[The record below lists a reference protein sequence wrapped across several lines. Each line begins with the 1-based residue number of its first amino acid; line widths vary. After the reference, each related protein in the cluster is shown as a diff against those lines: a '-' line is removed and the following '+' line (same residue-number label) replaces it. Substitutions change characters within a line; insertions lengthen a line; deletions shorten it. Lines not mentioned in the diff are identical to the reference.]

1 MEGRMKSSTKGFL
14 IGLVCGAILL
24 VCFQIFSVIGLSLLF
39 SSGTGKQWMADL
51 MLSSPRFPDPDAL
64 SELGQADYGWAI
76 QTLDGET
83 VPFSNFQGQTVF
95 LNIWASWCS
104 PCAMEMPSIEKL
116 HQSVDPSLVAFV
128 ILSREDRDVVRAFV
142 ERQPLDLPLYIAEEL
157 PSVFESSA
165 VPATFIIDP
174 AGRIVFKHMGAVKWD
189 GAASEA
195 FLRDV
200 GG

>member
-1 MEGRMKSSTKGFL
+1 MKSSTTGFL

-24 VCFQIFSVIGLSLLF
+24 VSLQVFSLFGLGLLF
-39 SSGTGKQWMADL
+39 SSSTGKQWIADL
-51 MLSSPRFPDPDAL
+51 MLRPPRFPDTDSL

-83 VPFSNFQGQTVF
+83 VSFSDFQGKTVF

-104 PCAMEMPSIEKL
+104 PCMMEMPSIEKL
-116 HQSVDPSLVAFV
+116 HKSIDPSKVAFV
-128 ILSREDRDVVRAFV
+128 ILSREDEDVVRAFV
-142 ERQPLDLPLYIAEEL
+142 EREPLDLPLYIAEEV
-157 PSVFESSA
+157 PSAFESST

-174 AGRIVFKHMGAVKWD
+174 AGKVVFKHTGAVKWD

-195 FLRDV
+195 FLHDV

>member
-1 MEGRMKSSTKGFL
+1 MKSSTKAFL
-14 IGLVCGAILL
+14 IGLVAGAILL
-24 VCFQIFSVIGLSLLF
+24 VCFQVFCLIGLGLLF
-39 SSGTGKQWMADL
+39 SSSTGKQWMADL
-51 MLSSPRFPDPDAL
+51 MLRPPRFPDTDSL

-83 VPFSNFQGQTVF
+83 VSFSDFQGKTVF

-104 PCAMEMPSIEKL
+104 PCMMEMPSIEKL
-116 HQSVDPSLVAFV
+116 HKSIDPSKVAFV
-128 ILSREDRDVVRAFV
+128 ILSREDEDVVRAFV
-142 ERQPLDLPLYIAEEL
+142 EREPLDLPLYIAEEV
-157 PSVFESSA
+157 PSVFDSST

-174 AGRIVFKHMGAVKWD
+174 AGTVVFKHTGAVKWD

-195 FLRDV
+195 FLHDV